1 MNTETV
7 GWHGQADSPA
17 PGRGEAALDLG
28 EPDLAAGSGEAEVAG
43 QRELEAAANAGA
55 DDG

>member
-1 MNTETV
+1 M

-17 PGRGEAALDLG
+17 PGRGEATLYLG
-28 EPDLAAGSGEAEVAG
+28 KSDLAAGSGEAEVAG
-43 QRELEAAANAGA
+43 QREFETTANAGA